1 MWWYTLFHDYMNF
14 TLKDGCSAKN
24 ETFRNKLLF
33 NYSDLCIWT
42 LFLRRYC
49 CILSVSVYIYM
60 ERPKN
65 ISLLLKIFIANMMKY
80 PKSVSVWKIVQNY
93 DDKCTNQCSDIQ
105 HTEAC
110 DRSIVSKIRDIGL
123 DIWMISPLIKHSF
136 LLSSSTVFMF
146 SIHRASMGPS
156 NTTHFLSGV
165 SVEANS
171 RNVLATIPSVH
182 WVKEKKCV
190 LN

>member
-1 MWWYTLFHDYMNF
+1 MVIHFISLLHELY
-14 TLKDGCSAKN
+14 LKRRLQCQN

-42 LFLRRYC
+42 LFLHKYSC
-49 CILSVSVYIYM
+49 LLSVYLCIYM
-60 ERPKN
+60 ERHIN

-80 PKSVSVWKIVQNY
+80 TTSVSVWKIVQNY

-123 DIWMISPLIKHSF
+123 DIWMISPLIKQSF

-182 WVKEKKCV
+182 WVKEKN